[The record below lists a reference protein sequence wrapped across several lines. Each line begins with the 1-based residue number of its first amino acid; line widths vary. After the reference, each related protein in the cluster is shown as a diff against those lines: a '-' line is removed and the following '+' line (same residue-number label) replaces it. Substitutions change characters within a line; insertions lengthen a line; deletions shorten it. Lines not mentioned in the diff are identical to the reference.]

1 MSSSELKFL
10 VDVGVSKQVE
20 EYLQEQGYDTK
31 TVRAIDSR
39 MFDNEIIRLA
49 TSEGRM
55 VITMD
60 KDFGELVY
68 HSAMKHCG
76 VLLLRLEDATG
87 SAKLKV
93 VSDILRNHSDK
104 MKEHFCVF
112 QKNKFRVRR
121 IKR

>member
-55 VITMD
+55 VITSD
-60 KDFGELVY
+60 GYYNGQRFRRV
-68 HSAMKHCG
+68 G
-76 VLLLRLEDATG
+76 VSFCNETLR
-87 SAKLKV
+87 SIIAK
-93 VSDILRNHSDK
+93 IRG
-104 MKEHFCVF
+104 CYR
-112 QKNKFRVRR
+112 FREAESC
-121 IKR
+121 K